1 MAVPAVVLGQ
11 LCAHERGDLQGRGLR
26 QSGCGRGAAAVGLR
40 PWGYGRRARFG
51 APGWNAIPSR
61 LPCWMATGS
70 CETVSETRPTLL
82 TSSCESTSTLA
93 PLRVITG
100 ARMNTAGIAR
110 PGAKV
115 ALSVVSNESS

>member
-1 MAVPAVVLGQ
+1 
-11 LCAHERGDLQGRGLR
+11 
-26 QSGCGRGAAAVGLR
+26 
-40 PWGYGRRARFG
+40 
-51 APGWNAIPSR
+51 
-61 LPCWMATGS
+61 MATGS

-115 ALSVVSNESS
+115 ALSVVSKESTCARRAAAYTLRSAQGGRRQAAGGRRHWRARDLRAEEIALY